1 MTVIELIPRLLHD
14 DVRVRLL
21 AVELARTNG
30 NRAVTNCIVNNLVRR
45 LSIQNAQRRLYAAE
59 ALVCLG
65 GVAVNQVTYRLLKSR
80 SPSLQIK
87 LAAILGEMALYVEPN
102 FRLQIFQDLQIT
114 ASRTRNSAVI
124 SACLNAMA
132 RIRWPTSNNYEQKE
146 NTGLASPYLIPQSE
160 PSPTFTLNS

>member
-21 AVELARTNG
+21 AVELVRTNG

-45 LSIQNAQRRLYAAE
+45 LSIQDAQRRLYAAE

-80 SPSLQIK
+80 SCPDRGGCFLRRPHLRSNVLD
-87 LAAILGEMALYVEPN
+87 ATV
-102 FRLQIFQDLQIT
+102 T
-114 ASRTRNSAVI
+114 ASNGSTKTRVR
-124 SACLNAMA
+124 C
-132 RIRWPTSNNYEQKE
+132 RI
-146 NTGLASPYLIPQSE
+146 L
-160 PSPTFTLNS
+160 